1 MSGNAL
7 ILHDYWRSGASY
19 RVRIALNLKGV
30 PYELAPHDLRIG
42 AQHAPTYKA
51 IAPQGLVPA
60 LEADGLVLT
69 QSPAILEWIDERWP
83 QPALLPVDRDA
94 RAIVR
99 AMCALIACDI
109 HPLNNLRVLKAV
121 RQLTGSDEGAEKAWI
136 TRWISEGFEALET
149 LVSQYGRRFAYGDT
163 VTLAD
168 CTLVPQLF
176 SAARFGVDLA
186 PFPRLVA
193 VGLEANRLAP
203 VQSAHPTQQPDA
215 QAL

>member
-1 MSGNAL
+1 MSGTKV

-42 AQHAPTYKA
+42 AQQEPAYTT

-69 QSPAILEWIDERWP
+69 QSPAILEWIEERWP
-83 QPALLPVDRDA
+83 QPALLPADRDA

-99 AMCALIACDI
+99 SMCALIACDI

-121 RQLTGSDEGAEKAWI
+121 RQLTGNDESAEKAWI
-136 TRWISEGFEALET
+136 TRWITAGFEALEI
-149 LVSQYGRRFAYGDT
+149 LVSQYGRRFSYGDSI
-163 VTLAD
+163 TLAD

-176 SAARFGVDLA
+176 SAERFGVDLTA
-186 PFPRLVA
+186 FPHLVA
-193 VGLEANRLAP
+193 VGLAANSLAP